1 MQLEDETDFEP
12 RDTVEWIYSDFSH
25 VTQADIC
32 RATNFFED
40 KDDSHWQ
47 VSDASIIMVTMSRDL
62 KEDEVRSLQS
72 GTKFLERFTLGLYA
86 PEFSNKRSEVD
97 LKLDFDKGTV

>member
-1 MQLEDETDFEP
+1 
-12 RDTVEWIYSDFSH
+12 
-25 VTQADIC
+25 
-32 RATNFFED
+32 
-40 KDDSHWQ
+40 
-47 VSDASIIMVTMSRDL
+47 MVTMSRDL

>member
-40 KDDSHWQ
+40 KDDS
-47 VSDASIIMVTMSRDL
+47 VSSHN
-62 KEDEVRSLQS
+62 QS
-72 GTKFLERFTLGLYA
+72 QA
-86 PEFSNKRSEVD
+86 
-97 LKLDFDKGTV
+97 